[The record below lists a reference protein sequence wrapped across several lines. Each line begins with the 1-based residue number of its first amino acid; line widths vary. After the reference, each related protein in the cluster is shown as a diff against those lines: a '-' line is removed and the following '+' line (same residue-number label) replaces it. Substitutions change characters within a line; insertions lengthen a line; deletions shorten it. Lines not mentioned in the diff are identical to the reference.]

1 MLQFDECLKYAILLA
16 RDSKWSIVFCMYLE
30 IVFRT
35 AVARLKNNLSLLG
48 PINKMFGE
56 MPNLE
61 KRIAGRAF
69 PMERFAITRGQM
81 VLQGT
86 CELVYPE
93 YELMTLWGSY
103 IYMDKETL
111 RSAELDV
118 LAGLDGDIAKVSKEL
133 LRVSLASIRRTQGN
147 LKGETGSYSI
157 LTSIIK
163 TPLKIDCKCHTHLL
177 PLAHVEMAATLID
190 MEDLQEAKR
199 HFNIASKWKE
209 KHYLDRNIQVR
220 CSKLAHYFR
229 KK

>member
-16 RDSKWSIVFCMYLE
+16 RDSRWSIVFCMYLE

-35 AVARLKNNLSLLG
+35 AVARLTGNRSLLD
-48 PINKMFGE
+48 PINEMFE
-56 MPNLE
+56 QMPGRE

-69 PMERFAITRGQM
+69 PMERFAITRGQL
-81 VLQGT
+81 VLEGT

-103 IYMDKETL
+103 IYMDKDTL

-118 LAGLDGDIAKVSKEL
+118 QAGLDGDISEPSKAL

-147 LKGETGSYSI
+147 LTGETGSYSI

-163 TPLKIDCKCHTHLL
+163 TPPIIHCKCHTHLL
-177 PLAHVEMAATLID
+177 PLAHVEIAATLID
-190 MEDLQEAKR
+190 MEDLHEAKR